1 MKKYVIA
8 AFVAVLSI
16 LVSQASF
23 GSTLVTLQ
31 TPFGDV
37 EIELFDEQA
46 PLTVANFLSYVNDGD
61 FQNTFIHRSATDFV
75 IQGGGYTFMNGYLN
89 EVPAH
94 DPVVNEAG
102 ISNQRGT
109 IAMAKQS
116 GDPDSATSQWYI
128 NLADNSEPLDV
139 DNGGYTVFGQVL
151 DDGMDIIDQIA
162 ALDVWAFADPFGSLP
177 LIDYPGDVNV
187 TREHLVMTDVV
198 VKGSYQLNE
207 GYSGAWFYPET
218 TGQGSFI
225 DIDTDSKF
233 IFLSWFTYTMAN
245 SGSPNEQQWYTA
257 QGQYVNGTANLV
269 LYETVGGEFDSTQET
284 TTTPIGEATILFED
298 CRNGLFSYSF
308 DDGSAEGAFP
318 VQRVIPGSENVCDEK
333 SDGVAAKSGDS
344 QVLQAVD
351 INPGM
356 DGSWYDPETNGQG
369 FFIDT
374 HESAAGDGF
383 IFVSWFTYGS
393 ETGSG
398 QRWLTAQGAFDGSE
412 ATIDVYET
420 TGGSFDQSTAV
431 ETIPVG
437 TMTIGFEDCGTATL
451 SYSIPEEG
459 LANDLELVRVMSA
472 SGNLCEEVSGG
483 N

>member
-151 DDGMDIIDQIA
+151 GDGMDII
-162 ALDVWAFADPFGSLP
+162 V
-177 LIDYPGDVNV
+177 
-187 TREHLVMTDVV
+187 
-198 VKGSYQLNE
+198 
-207 GYSGAWFYPET
+207 
-218 TGQGSFI
+218 
-225 DIDTDSKF
+225 
-233 IFLSWFTYTMAN
+233 
-245 SGSPNEQQWYTA
+245 
-257 QGQYVNGTANLV
+257 
-269 LYETVGGEFDSTQET
+269 
-284 TTTPIGEATILFED
+284 
-298 CRNGLFSYSF
+298 
-308 DDGSAEGAFP
+308 
-318 VQRVIPGSENVCDEK
+318 
-333 SDGVAAKSGDS
+333 
-344 QVLQAVD
+344 
-351 INPGM
+351 
-356 DGSWYDPETNGQG
+356 
-369 FFIDT
+369 
-374 HESAAGDGF
+374 
-383 IFVSWFTYGS
+383 
-393 ETGSG
+393 
-398 QRWLTAQGAFDGSE
+398 
-412 ATIDVYET
+412 
-420 TGGSFDQSTAV
+420 
-431 ETIPVG
+431 
-437 TMTIGFEDCGTATL
+437 
-451 SYSIPEEG
+451 
-459 LANDLELVRVMSA
+459 
-472 SGNLCEEVSGG
+472 
-483 N
+483 